1 VVIIYYNGCS
11 FPNIW
16 YNNGECL
23 REIIPKWPNHSGWW
37 NLDTWGFL
45 SSVGGPLIVIQVI
58 DDHEI
63 VLKPMV
69 TWGTSISGNLQIKMP
84 VKKVGI
90 TRKWWGKHHWYY
102 TRRTVLDVRHM
113 YINKAK
119 FDVSTIHHRIHLV
132 IWTETN
138 MDPTSNNIWLDLAIR
153 NSDLACAS

>member
-1 VVIIYYNGCS
+1 MWVPFVDNTSIMWILYPSHVSINIPAPWIRHGSRLVPKALRSLVV
-11 FPNIW
+11 
-16 YNNGECL
+16 
-23 REIIPKWPNHSGWW
+23 RTSGGSNWKFESQ
-37 NLDTWGFL
+37 N
-45 SSVGGPLIVIQVI
+45 GPLEVFHQVG
-58 DDHEI
+58 
-63 VLKPMV
+63 KMYF
-69 TWGTSISGNLQIKMP
+69 TW
-84 VKKVGI
+84 
-90 TRKWWGKHHWYY
+90 KWWGKHHWYY